1 MLRLLHLRFA
11 MTIKIN
17 SNLIYLF
24 LCASVPLW
32 LILFSS
38 IGCKTATP
46 KDEAKTDVEAIDK
59 EGFGSIPF
67 YETGKLSFTLEEA
80 KAKTD
85 ARLAR
90 EIEEI
95 GKKKDEFQVQAK
107 ERFTGDFWIPPPLNP
122 PLVSALRPFPKDFFG
137 YPDWS
142 LAVRRGIISPLDAI
156 KGERIKKED
165 EEFNRDIIFEIND
178 RMMAN
183 VRFPHSVHNYWL
195 SCKVCHPA
203 IFIAK
208 KGANDFQMKD
218 IWDGKYCGRCH
229 GRIAYAPK
237 GFENCIRCHN
247 VRRDKVGF

>member
-107 ERFTGDFWIPPPLNP
+107 ERFTGDFWIPTPLNP

-142 LAVRRGIISPLDAI
+142 LAVRRGIINPLDAI

-195 SCKVCHPA
+195 SCKVCHPS

-237 GFENCIRCHN
+237 GFENCIRCHS